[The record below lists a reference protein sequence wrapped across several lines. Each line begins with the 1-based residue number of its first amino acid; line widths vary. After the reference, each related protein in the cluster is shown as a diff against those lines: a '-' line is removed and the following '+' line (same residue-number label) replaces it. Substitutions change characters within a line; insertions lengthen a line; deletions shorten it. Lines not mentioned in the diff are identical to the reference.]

1 MFRKCVNL
9 NRFKKVN
16 VKNFDCLLRCLLLK
30 YGARFVPFISHH
42 VKDSTLVISNA
53 IILQKITI

>member
-1 MFRKCVNL
+1 MFIKCIIL

-30 YGARFVPFISHH
+30 YEACFVPFTPH
-42 VKDSTLVISNA
+42 VKYCLIQT
-53 IILQKITI
+53 